1 MVNLARRNIKRF
13 GVASSKKGQKL
24 GGANGP
30 TGIQAQ
36 WGEILSE
43 GAFYSVSHIIT
54 YPSKELCSKMALGE
68 GGVSLP

>member
-1 MVNLARRNIKRF
+1 MFSPNLLKLLIIGMLNLARRNIKRF
-13 GVASSKKGQKL
+13 GVASCKKGQKL

-43 GAFYSVSHIIT
+43 GAF
-54 YPSKELCSKMALGE
+54 
-68 GGVSLP
+68 

>member
-1 MVNLARRNIKRF
+1 MCSPNLLRLLIIGMLSLARQNIKRF

-43 GAFYSVSHIIT
+43 EAFLLSSI
-54 YPSKELCSKMALGE
+54 A
-68 GGVSLP
+68 

>member
-1 MVNLARRNIKRF
+1 MLSLARRNIKRF

-43 GAFYSVSHIIT
+43 GAF
-54 YPSKELCSKMALGE
+54 
-68 GGVSLP
+68 

>member
-1 MVNLARRNIKRF
+1 MVKKAKKNLSTARMFSPNLSRLLIIGMLSLARRNIKRF

-43 GAFYSVSHIIT
+43 GAF
-54 YPSKELCSKMALGE
+54 
-68 GGVSLP
+68 